1 MVPKSLLTEYE
12 RFDSFQ
18 SFLGVR
24 KISLALDKYY
34 LAVAII
40 L

>member
-1 MVPKSLLTEYE
+1 ME
-12 RFDSFQ
+12 RFAYFQ
-18 SFLGVR
+18 SFLEVR
-24 KISLALDKYY
+24 KILLALDKYY